1 LQEKKM
7 AEVQG
12 TFDDRDGWI
21 WLDGKLV
28 PWRDARVH
36 VLTHALHY
44 ASSVFEGQRAY
55 NGEIFKL
62 REHTER
68 LRRSAQLLGFELPW
82 TVEEIE
88 AACLEVLKANGFR
101 DAYMRPVAWRGSESM
116 GVAPGITKPHLA
128 IAAWEWGKYYEP
140 RTSENGIRLDIA
152 PWRRPAPYTA
162 PTESKA
168 AGLYMICTMSKQ
180 HAEQRGFN
188 DALMFDWRGRVAE
201 ATGANVFFVRD
212 NELHTPTPDCFLDGI
227 TRRTIKDLAERR
239 GILVNERAIWPEE
252 LETFEQMFLTGTAV
266 EVTPVRSAGPWNFEV
281 GTMTRQLAKDY
292 EDVVNGRIPND

>member
-1 LQEKKM
+1 M
-7 AEVQG
+7 AASNQG

-21 WLDGKLV
+21 WFDGELIQ
-28 PWRDARVH
+28 WRDARVH

-55 NGEIFKL
+55 NGVIFKL
-62 REHTER
+62 TEHSER

-82 TVEEIE
+82 STEEID
-88 AACLEVLKANGFR
+88 AACYEVLKANNFI

-116 GVAPGITKPHLA
+116 GVAPGNTRPHLA
-128 IAAWEWGKYYEP
+128 IAAWEWGKYYDP
-140 RTSENGIRLDIA
+140 RHSENGLRLEVA

-168 AGLYMICTMSKQ
+168 AGLYMICTLSKQ
-180 HAEQRGFN
+180 HAEQNGYN

-212 NELHTPTPDCFLDGI
+212 NELHTPVPDCFLDGI
-227 TRRTIKDLAERR
+227 TRRTIIDLAERR
-239 GILVNERAIWPEE
+239 GIAVREREIWPEE
-252 LETFEQMFLTGTAV
+252 LESFEQMFLTGTAV
-266 EVTPVRSAGPWNFEV
+266 EVTPVKSVGPWMFEV
-281 GTMTRQLAKDY
+281 GGLTRQLSKDY
-292 EDVVNGRIPND
+292 EDLVNGRIPNA